1 MLCYNLY
8 VNKYYGDGEKVFM
21 EEIYNSEEEFL
32 AAYNSDNFEK
42 LSLTSDIVIFS
53 VSSEEVDN
61 YRKNEKKSMSVLL
74 VKRTTYPFKDKWCFP
89 GGFVKIDEDLEAAP
103 MRILKRETNIDNI
116 YLEQLYTFGDVKRDP
131 RMRIISTAYMA
142 LIDKNRLDTLLNSA
156 ASWFDITL
164 LEEEE
169 NIVTIV
175 LDNGEKKIKLI
186 IEKVLRDKTTDRYTY
201 KVIENE
207 DLAFDHAKVLIAG
220 IERLRN
226 KVEYTDIVFNMMPE
240 FFTLKELQQVYEII
254 LNKKLL
260 DPAFRRI
267 IGSKVEK
274 TQYIKS
280 GEGHRPSA
288 LFKYKNTR

>member
-21 EEIYNSEEEFL
+21 EEVYNSEEEFL

-89 GGFVKIDEDLEAAP
+89 GGFVKIDEDLEDAP